1 MENLKYG
8 DKVFHRNLKMLGT
21 FEGIDQ
27 IDIDSAHVTF
37 MDKFDGEEDY
47 RRVSTNFLVK
57 VIEYKV
63 INDFIGKEKD
73 VNKEDSL
80 YLINSELY
88 SSDFKLICILYSDNE
103 RFNCKEVGL

>member
-1 MENLKYG
+1 M
-8 DKVFHRNLKMLGT
+8 FGT
-21 FEGIDQ
+21 FEGIDT

-37 MDKFDGEEDY
+37 IDKFDGEEDY

-63 INDFIGKEKD
+63 INNFQGKEVEVKK
-73 VNKEDSL
+73 NDSL

-88 SSDFKLICILYSDNE
+88 TKDFKLSCILNSDNE
-103 RFNCKEVGL
+103 RLNCKEVN